1 MDTLVDKDNLE
12 DYFKKEIK
20 LKTKKLLLTRGSRVN
35 VINSK
40 KKMKK
45 LIDFTIGL
53 SNYEEKYK
61 YLGKSGVVVDTDL
74 EVDHSK
80 VSFGNNNIWFPITAL
95 NLQNEVTIED
105 VKHLKSKY
113 NTKNAK
119 YQCLKN
125 RLTFYDVVK
134 MYQDKQQ
141 NSVSVQRKIIDKLV
155 RKSRMNLKELS
166 LYHKKCDDNYKASQ
180 EKFNKNIKRIKRNII
195 LDKLV

>member
-45 LIDFTIGL
+45 LIDLTIGL
-53 SNYEEKYK
+53 SNYEQKYK

-80 VSFGNNNIWFPITAL
+80 VSFGKNNIWFPITAL

-119 YQCLKN
+119 TSIQ
-125 RLTFYDVVK
+125 
-134 MYQDKQQ
+134 
-141 NSVSVQRKIIDKLV
+141 
-155 RKSRMNLKELS
+155 
-166 LYHKKCDDNYKASQ
+166 
-180 EKFNKNIKRIKRNII
+180 FN
-195 LDKLV
+195 